1 MQDGVAARLAP
12 LLGRILLGSD
22 QAGNALPIQ
31 VIAWDGSSV
40 GPSDAPAFVIRHR
53 RALRRLLWKPGEM
66 GLVRA
71 YIAGELDIEGD
82 VFAALRA
89 VQEVMR
95 SRTESIRL
103 SSEAKR
109 EIVRTA
115 VTLGAVG
122 PEPKPPAEEFP
133 LGAVE
138 DGTLPLEESA
148 DFAALVLGPSMAHGC
163 AAWPAP
169 SLEAAQRTEYARI
182 CARLNLRPG
191 MRLLDLSCGWG
202 AFARYAAEEHGV
214 EAVGLTRSAI
224 QAAYA
229 AQHGKADIRL
239 GDLDEAGG
247 APFDAI
253 VCLGGQANPDLVA
266 GALHDLLVDGGRLLV
281 QQMTRRP
288 GPHTARRTF
297 TTSYVFPEGGELRSL
312 GAIADAFEAADLEV
326 REVTARRED
335 QAATFRAW
343 AAALQAN
350 WAECAALSSPG
361 RARVWLLYLAA
372 SALACE
378 SGHAGYSE
386 LTAVRR
392 NPEHP
397 TTSGILPGT
406 ATLTR

>member
-1 MQDGVAARLAP
+1 VHDGVAARLAP
-12 LLGRILLGSD
+12 LLGRILLG
-22 QAGNALPIQ
+22 QGRTELPIR
-31 VIAWDGSSV
+31 VIAWDGSSI
-40 GPSDAPAFVIRHR
+40 GPADAPAFVIRHR

-82 VFAALRA
+82 VIAALGA
-89 VQEVMR
+89 VQDVMR
-95 SRTESIRL
+95 AGARPIRL
-103 SSEAKR
+103 SSDDKR

-133 LGAVE
+133 LGATD

-148 DFAALVLGPSMAHGC
+148 DFAALVLGPSMSHGC

-169 SLEAAQRTEYARI
+169 DLETAQRTEH
-182 CARLNLRPG
+182 ARLCAHLGLRPG
-191 MRLLDLSCGWG
+191 MRLLDVSCGWG
-202 AFARYAAEEHGV
+202 AFVRYATAEHGV
-214 EAVGLTRSAI
+214 QAVGLTRSAR
-224 QAAYA
+224 QAA
-229 AQHGKADIRL
+229 HGNPADIRHGTL
-239 GDLDEAGG
+239 EAAGSGPYDVIVARG
-247 APFDAI
+247 ALTEEGLAAPR
-253 VCLGGQANPDLVA
+253 
-266 GALHDLLVDGGRLLV
+266 LHDLLVPGGRLLV

-288 GPHTARRTF
+288 GPHAHRRTF
-297 TTSYVFPEGGELRSL
+297 TTSYVFPGGGELRSL
-312 GAIADAFEAADLEV
+312 GGVIDALESADLEV

-335 QAATFRAW
+335 QAATLRAW
-343 AAALQAN
+343 AAALQTH
-350 WAECAALSSPG
+350 WTGCAALSSPG

-378 SGHAGYSE
+378 SGRVGYTE

-397 TTSGILPGT
+397 VTTGILPGT
-406 ATLTR
+406 AALTR